1 MIDLEK
7 RTETAGL
14 QVRDLHTTFGSRS
27 SRTKP
32 IQAVRGVDLDIEPGQ
47 TYVLLGESGSGKS
60 VTARS
65 ILRLYGDK
73 ARTSGTVTLGDTDL
87 TALSRTELR
96 AVRGRR
102 IAMVAQD
109 PTAALDPLRTIGSQ
123 LVEVLRV
130 HGVEPSKLDAKHRAR
145 QLLAMVGIPDPQR
158 VFTSRPHQLSGGL
171 RQRAVIALAIACGP
185 ELLIA
190 DEPTTALDVTIQATV
205 LELFLD
211 LQRRTGMSLLLVTH
225 DVGVAEELGGRI
237 GVMYAGRLV
246 ETGETRD
253 VLTNPRHPY
262 TRGLLES
269 LPKPGV
275 PRGELPMIAGRPP
288 LTGEATPGCAFS
300 LRCPLAEKSCYEE
313 VPTLIQIG
321 ADRTVACPVVN
332 PGSVLASAVSA

>member
-1 MIDLEK
+1 MTNIK
-7 RTETAGL
+7 TAATGTGL
-14 QVRDLHTTFGSRS
+14 RVRDLRTTFGSRT
-27 SRTKP
+27 RAVP
-32 IQAVRGVDLDIEPGQ
+32 AVRGVNLDIEPGQ

-65 ILRLYGDK
+65 ILGLYGDN
-73 ARTSGTVTLGDTDL
+73 ARISGTVTLGDTEL
-87 TALSRTELR
+87 TALSRHELR

-130 HGVEPSKLDAKHRAR
+130 HGVEPVKLEAKRRAR
-145 QLLAMVGIPDPQR
+145 DLLTMVGIPDPHR
-158 VFTSRPHQLSGGL
+158 VYASRPHQLSGGM

-205 LELFLD
+205 LELFLR
-211 LQRRTGMSLLLVTH
+211 LQRQTGMSLLLVTH

-246 ETGETRD
+246 ETGDTRD
-253 VLTNPRHPY
+253 VLTDPRHPY
-262 TRGLLES
+262 TRGLLDS
-269 LPKPGV
+269 LPKPGI
-275 PRGELPMIAGRPP
+275 PRGELPMISGRPP
-288 LTGEATPGCAFS
+288 LTGETAPGCAFAM
-300 LRCPLAEKSCYEE
+300 RCPRAVPSCDKE
-313 VPTLIQIG
+313 VPALVQIG
-321 ADRTVACPVVN
+321 DDRTVACPVVN
-332 PGSVLASAVSA
+332 PGSQLTSAVSA